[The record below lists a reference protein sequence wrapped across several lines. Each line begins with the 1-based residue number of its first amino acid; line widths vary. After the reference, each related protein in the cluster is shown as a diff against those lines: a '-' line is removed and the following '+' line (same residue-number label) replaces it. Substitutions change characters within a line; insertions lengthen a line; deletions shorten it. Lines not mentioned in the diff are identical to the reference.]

1 MHNDTDLDVK
11 ITRDTFEQLA
21 AETLEKLKI
30 PLDAALEDACMSPEE
45 INEVLL
51 VGGSTR
57 IPWVRNWLEE
67 YFEKP
72 PNDNLNADE
81 GVAYGA
87 TIMAGVLS
95 GSAPADDDPE
105 EPNEGDRWQAP
116 AQPGQP
122 EPMP

>member
-1 MHNDTDLDVK
+1 MK
-11 ITRDTFEQLA
+11 ITRDTFEHLA
-21 AETLEKLKI
+21 TGTLEKLKI

-45 INEVLL
+45 INEVIL

-57 IPWVRNWLEE
+57 IPWVRSWLEE
-67 YFEKP
+67 YFDKP

-95 GSAPADDDPE
+95 GSAPADD
-105 EPNEGDRWQAP
+105 
-116 AQPGQP
+116 
-122 EPMP
+122 